1 MRHLL
6 AGCFGI
12 LCIAACSDSTTAPS
26 PTQSSTPRAPVNSPS
41 ADVVPGH
48 YIVVMKPGAPSSE
61 TVVHRHALSKLLKMD
76 QRFGTVMHGFS
87 AAVSDEDV
95 DSLRSDPDVESI
107 EPDRYVHQLG
117 TETGMGWA
125 LDRVDQHAMPLNG
138 AFAYGATGAGVN
150 IYIVDGGIR
159 YTHAEFGGRAH
170 FAFDALGGNGS
181 DCNGH
186 GTGVAGVA
194 AGSVHGVA
202 KSANIYSVRVF
213 PCTGTTTL
221 STILAGVDWV
231 TANHKSPAVANL
243 SLGAAAAPILDS
255 AVERSIRSGVTYV
268 IAGGNNGGDACAMS
282 PGKLKDVINVGA
294 TDASDARASWSNYG
308 SCITMFAP
316 GVAVASADYYSDV
329 ALASWNGTSVAAPMV
344 AGAAA
349 LYLQGHP
356 TASPATVRS
365 AIVGNTTNGT
375 VTSLSGSAS
384 KLLYTAWIGSA
395 TAPAPPPPP
404 SAPPVAP
411 VIPPVTGAAVSY
423 KCASNVCAF
432 DASSS
437 HPAAGVSSIAWNFGD
452 GKTGTGSKW
461 VHTYPSS
468 ATYSWS
474 VTITDNSG
482 KKYSTGKPISL
493 ASASGSAS
501 TTTPTS
507 SPPPSAPVP
516 SPIAAVGGVGVS
528 YKCVSKVC
536 VFDASASQPTKGVTG
551 YYWSFGDGTTA
562 SGSKVTHTY
571 ASTSSYTWH
580 VSIATGT
587 GKKYLT
593 TKAILPQSDAGSST
607 NIVPYY
613 VP

>member
-12 LCIAACSDSTTAPS
+12 LCIAGCNDATS
-26 PTQSSTPRAPVNSPS
+26 PVATQSSAPRAPVNAPF

-48 YIVVMKPGAPSSE
+48 YIVVMKPGAASSE
-61 TVVHRHALSKLLKMD
+61 AVVHRHAFSKIVTMD
-76 QRFGTVMHGFS
+76 QKFGTVLHGFS

-95 DSLRSDPDVESI
+95 DSLRNDPDVQSI

-117 TETGMGWA
+117 TQTGMGWA
-125 LDRVDQHAMPLNG
+125 LDRVDQRAMPLNG

-150 IYIVDGGIR
+150 IYVVDGGIR
-159 YTHAEFGGRAH
+159 YTHTEFGGRAH

-194 AGSVHGVA
+194 AGNVHGVA
-202 KSANIYSVRVF
+202 KSATIYSVRVF
-213 PCTGTTTL
+213 PCSGTTTL

-243 SLGAAAAPILDS
+243 SLGAAAAPILDT

-294 TDASDARASWSNYG
+294 TNASDARASWSNYG

-316 GVAVASADYYSDV
+316 GVAVASADYFSDV
-329 ALASWNGTSVAAPMV
+329 SLASWNGTSVAAPMV
-344 AGAAA
+344 SGAVA

-356 TASPATVRS
+356 TASPATVRA

-384 KLLYTAWIGSA
+384 KLLYTAWIGSS

-411 VIPPVTGAAVSY
+411 VIPSVTGAAVSY
-423 KCASNVCAF
+423 KCASKVCSF
-432 DASSS
+432 DASASRPSS
-437 HPAAGVSSIAWNFGD
+437 GVSSYAWNFGD
-452 GKTGTGSKW
+452 GKYSASSKL

-468 ATYSWS
+468 ATYTWS
-474 VTITDNSG
+474 LTMVDKAG
-482 KKYSTGKPISL
+482 KKYVTGKAITP
-493 ASASGSAS
+493 ASAVGSS
-501 TTTPTS
+501 TTTTPTTTTPPPP
-507 SPPPSAPVP
+507 PPPSGTFTATYTV
-516 SPIAAVGGVGVS
+516 SCNAKHSCTFNAGGSVIPKGVS
-528 YKCVSKVC
+528 SYNW
-536 VFDASASQPTKGVTG
+536 T
-551 YYWSFGDGTTA
+551 FGDGYQGTTV
-562 SGSKVTHTY
+562 KLTHDY
-571 ASTSSYTWH
+571 S
-580 VSIATGT
+580 
-587 GKKYLT
+587 GKKNVSVTLKIYDKTLAWKSI
-593 TKAILPQSDAGSST
+593 TKTVA
-607 NIVPYY
+607 VP
-613 VP
+613 

>member
-61 TVVHRHALSKLLKMD
+61 AVVHRHALSKLLKMD

-365 AIVGNTTNGT
+365 AIERT
-375 VTSLSGSAS
+375 V
-384 KLLYTAWIGSA
+384 
-395 TAPAPPPPP
+395 
-404 SAPPVAP
+404 
-411 VIPPVTGAAVSY
+411 
-423 KCASNVCAF
+423 
-432 DASSS
+432 
-437 HPAAGVSSIAWNFGD
+437 AGD
-452 GKTGTGSKW
+452 
-461 VHTYPSS
+461 
-468 ATYSWS
+468 
-474 VTITDNSG
+474 
-482 KKYSTGKPISL
+482 
-493 ASASGSAS
+493 
-501 TTTPTS
+501 
-507 SPPPSAPVP
+507 
-516 SPIAAVGGVGVS
+516 AVG
-528 YKCVSKVC
+528 
-536 VFDASASQPTKGVTG
+536 
-551 YYWSFGDGTTA
+551 
-562 SGSKVTHTY
+562 
-571 ASTSSYTWH
+571 
-580 VSIATGT
+580 
-587 GKKYLT
+587 
-593 TKAILPQSDAGSST
+593 
-607 NIVPYY
+607 
-613 VP
+613 